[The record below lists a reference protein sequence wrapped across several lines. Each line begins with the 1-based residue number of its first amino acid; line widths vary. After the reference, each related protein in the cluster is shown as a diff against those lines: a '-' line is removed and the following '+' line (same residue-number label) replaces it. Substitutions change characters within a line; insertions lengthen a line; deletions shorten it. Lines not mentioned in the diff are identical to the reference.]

1 MPPLSLLENR
11 NVTYNMMYT
20 SRKKLYYGAAGFLA
34 AILLIA
40 VVSSTPM
47 ILQTIFPPVVEAQT
61 GTLIIKVTD
70 APVPDLQHLNLTINR
85 VEVHDD
91 AGNWTS
97 IDLLSADTYF
107 DLLTLE
113 NVTMDLAINDG
124 IFIGNY
130 TKIRLQIVTA
140 NATLGDN
147 RTIDLNVPPG
157 HIDLKTN
164 FEIKK
169 DATTSLIVDIMFD
182 KIKIAERGN
191 SGKPANLNPQFKV
204 IVVPPD

>member
-1 MPPLSLLENR
+1 
-11 NVTYNMMYT
+11 MMYT

-34 AILLIA
+34 AVILIA

-47 ILQTIFPPVVEAQT
+47 ILQTIFPPVVEAKT
-61 GTLIIKVTD
+61 GTLIVKLTD
-70 APVPDLQHLNLTINR
+70 APVPDLKHLNLTINR
-85 VEVHDD
+85 VEVRDE

-97 IDLLSADTYF
+97 TGLLSADTYF
-107 DLLTLE
+107 DLLKLE
-113 NVTMDLAINDG
+113 NVTMDLAISEG
-124 IFIGNY
+124 ILIGNY
-130 TKIRLQIVTA
+130 TKIRLKIVTA

-147 RTIDLNVPPG
+147 RTIELSVPRG
-157 HIDLKTN
+157 HIDLKTH

-169 DATTSLIVDIMFD
+169 NATTNLIIDIMFD

-191 SGKPANLNPQFKV
+191 SGKSANLKPQFKV

>member
-1 MPPLSLLENR
+1 
-11 NVTYNMMYT
+11 MYT
-20 SRKKLYYGAAGFLA
+20 SRKILYYGSVGFLA
-34 AILLIA
+34 AVLLIA

-47 ILQTIFPPVVEAQT
+47 ILQTIFPPVVEAKT
-61 GTLIIKVTD
+61 GTIIIKVTD
-70 APVPDLQHLNLTINR
+70 APIPNLKHLNLTINR
-85 VEVHDD
+85 VEVRNE

-97 IDLLSADTYF
+97 INLLAGESYF
-107 DLLTLE
+107 DLLKLE

-124 IFIGNY
+124 ILIGNY

-140 NATLGDN
+140 NATLGNDHT

-157 HIDLKTN
+157 HIDIMTHFK
-164 FEIKK
+164 IKK
-169 DATTSLIVDIMFD
+169 NATTSLIIDIMVD

-191 SGKPANLNPQFKV
+191 SGNPANLNPQFKV